1 MSNENE
7 EIDVDFNPDFEAMGY
22 ELAGS
27 IEFYENPETGEGA
40 YRSMLFTTTME
51 NELNPEQDYTT
62 GQVLV
67 LVTQKMLEE
76 YLTSEVH

>member
-1 MSNENE
+1 MINDNE
-7 EIDVDFNPDFEAMGY
+7 EFDIDFNPDFEAIGY

-40 YRSMLFTTTME
+40 YRSMLYTTTME
-51 NELNPEQDYTT
+51 NELTAEQDYTT

-67 LVTQKMLEE
+67 LVTQKMIEE